1 MINLSKARELLKSE
15 GYIDIGKKNTI
26 KNTLNFV
33 VREWVNEPNGRYYT
47 KEAHAVAKVTKIPFH
62 IDQNYYK
69 SMDLLKEYVYKS
81 RELSEE
87 EMNIVS
93 DYFDINS
100 IVKTDRGFEYR
111 RTKENIF
118 IDLTEDEFLEK
129 VNEGMKWRI
138 KRAYNEMVKAINAL

>member
-1 MINLSKARELLKSE
+1 MINLSEAREILKNE
-15 GYIDIGKKNTI
+15 GYIDLGKTNHV

-33 VREWVNEPNGRYYT
+33 VREWVSEPNGRYYT
-47 KEAHAVAKVTKIPFH
+47 KEAHAVAKVTKVPFCV
-62 IDQNYYK
+62 DQNYYK

-87 EMNIVS
+87 EMNIIG
-93 DYFDINS
+93 DYFDVNS

-111 RTKENIF
+111 RIKENIF
-118 IDLTEDEFLEK
+118 IDLTKEEFLEK
-129 VNEGMKWRI
+129 VNEGMKWRM